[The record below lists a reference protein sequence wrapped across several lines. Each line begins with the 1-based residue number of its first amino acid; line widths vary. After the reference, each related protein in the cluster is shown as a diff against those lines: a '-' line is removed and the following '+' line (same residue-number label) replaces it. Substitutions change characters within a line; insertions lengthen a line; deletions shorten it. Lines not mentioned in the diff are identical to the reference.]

1 MSLTKEPAVI
11 ITAVTAFLTEVFGLC
26 VAFGIHISDVQ
37 QNAIIATVTALAALI
52 ALLGPVIRQ
61 FVYSQH
67 SVNII
72 TQNAASSGDPVPPAP
87 PAA

>member
-1 MSLTKEPAVI
+1 MTLSKEPAVI
-11 ITAVTAFLTEVFGLC
+11 ITAVTAFLVEVFGLC
-26 VAFGIHISDVQ
+26 VSFGIDITDAQ
-37 QNAIIATVTALAALI
+37 QKAIIGTVTALAALI

-72 TQNAASSGDPVPPAP
+72 TQRAADSGDPKPPAP